1 MKNVVQDYL
10 FELREAAKQDMA
22 DAMKLW
28 HDEKTAEALN
38 KALCKHENA
47 AGKATAYTVALSLL
61 GTIPRQTWRP
71 MASKADMEH
80 AKKLMKW

>member
-1 MKNVVQDYL
+1 MATIQSML
-10 FELREAAKQDMA
+10 WELRDAARQDMA

-61 GTIPRQTWRP
+61 GTIPRQTWKP
-71 MASKADMEH
+71 MATKADMDH
-80 AKKLMKW
+80 ARRLLGW